1 MINLTHG
8 AFRGVFKNWGLI
20 LISRKSPVFSCNQL
34 INRFNRHF
42 RSSKRFQKM
51 RINPH
56 FLKTHFFFNM
66 DPIITYNSQSSSSI
80 LNPQFLKSDQGLK
93 NASPAPQ
100 KLILEA
106 KIILFLLPDIW
117 AKCFLQQ
124 KNALNLVKYGRHNPN
139 YDLHLHIGGRH
150 SVLYFTIQ
158 VTEKYSNSNVLVLH
172 ILCR

>member
-20 LISRKSPVFSCNQL
+20 LISRKSPVFACNQL

-56 FLKTHFFFNM
+56 FLKTHFSLQW
-66 DPIITYNSQSSSSI
+66 TQSLHTILNPHPQSSI
-80 LNPQFLKSDQGLK
+80 LNFWKVTKVWKKCLPS
-93 NASPAPQ
+93 AP
-100 KLILEA
+100 
-106 KIILFLLPDIW
+106 KINFGSQNYFFLLPDIW
-117 AKCFLQQ
+117 AKCFLQ
-124 KNALNLVKYGRHNPN
+124 KNALNLVKYGRHSPT
-139 YDLHLHIGGRH
+139 YDLHPHIGGRH

-158 VTEKYSNSNVLVLH
+158 ATEKYSNSNVLDSH
-172 ILCR
+172 IPL